1 MISFCCLEE
10 VAVCWNEQYAV
21 GGHVEQTVA
30 GVVAMQRSYESKYA
44 GAHVFHNYVTSSSE
58 FADSKLKKSRP
69 L

>member
-44 GAHVFHNYVTSSSE
+44 GAHVFHMLHLPVNLRTQN
-58 FADSKLKKSRP
+58 
-69 L
+69 